1 MKVLIV
7 LIVGFASTGVLLG
20 QTARSGTELVVR
32 VEVRR
37 LPGTS
42 VTDDAARILQS
53 QAPGGSAEVT
63 YVTDGQA
70 VRSTTS
76 GHVFVF
82 DERTV
87 KLVPRG
93 SADVYLLNT
102 SDRTYQVMSG
112 NSSVFGSQKPEFH
125 FQSTG
130 RSKTILGHNA
140 RQVTGWHRVD
150 LPPFPGEQQHVREL
164 RADIDNWCSSTLPIS
179 AAMSRMMDITQRWF
193 GGADAQYDKT
203 CPLPLQSAVKVSIL
217 PGYEIVSMTQSI
229 RPLSQVPP
237 ETFQI
242 PAGYRQISKDGKGA
256 AKQAPSQ

>member
-1 MKVLIV
+1 
-7 LIVGFASTGVLLG
+7 
-20 QTARSGTELVVR
+20 
-32 VEVRR
+32 
-37 LPGTS
+37 

-93 SADVYLLNT
+93 SADVYVLNT

-112 NSSVFGSQKPEFH
+112 NSRLFGTQEPQLH

-130 RSKTILGHNA
+130 RSKAMLGHNA
-140 RQVTGWHRVD
+140 RQVTGWHRVE

-164 RADIDNWCSSTLPIS
+164 RADIDNWCISTLEIP

-193 GGADAQYDKT
+193 GLTNVQYDQA

-217 PGYEIVSMTQSI
+217 PGYEIVSTTQSI
-229 RPLSQVPP
+229 RRLSQLPP
-237 ETFQI
+237 HTFQI
-242 PAGYRQISKDGKGA
+242 PAGYRQVSKDGRGVV
-256 AKQAPSQ
+256 KQRPSH